1 VLLRYSAA
9 ARTNVVAAIR
19 GVAGCTLA
27 PGAALQQLD
36 WAARVRRALLADARS
51 ATVSAIPAGSSLRA
65 GLVRALRLS
74 TAADR
79 DFGAWMRA
87 AEQQGISC
95 AAGSLSQ
102 GPYLAG
108 LRESARADNAKAA
121 FLQQWDPLARLSGQP
136 VFSAG
141 QI

>member
-9 ARTNVVAAIR
+9 ARTSVLGATR
-19 GVAGCTLA
+19 GVASCTQA

-36 WAARVRRALLADARS
+36 WAARIRRALLADARS
-51 ATVSAIPAGSSLRA
+51 AAVSAIPAGASLRA

-87 AEQQGISC
+87 AQQQGISC

-121 FLQQWDPLARLSGQP
+121 FLQQWNPLAEQSGQP